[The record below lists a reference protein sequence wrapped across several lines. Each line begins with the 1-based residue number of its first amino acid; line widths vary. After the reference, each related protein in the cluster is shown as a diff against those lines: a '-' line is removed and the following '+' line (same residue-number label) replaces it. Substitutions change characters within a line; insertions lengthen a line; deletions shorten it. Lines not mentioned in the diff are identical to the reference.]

1 VWARGAGLKPWT
13 LRWWDRCSTPVLGAT
28 ISRMTALICDA
39 QHNNIQHKQHSVSS
53 AVMISVSGYAECRI
67 SFIVMLS
74 VVMPSVIMLS
84 VTFHLMLC
92 SVSLMSVIMLIVL
105 AQCDTTELPLC
116 YFMTHCHWMYNQ
128 TCDARA
134 LYALDHF
141 ACDRHLL
148 NSPV

>member
-1 VWARGAGLKPWT
+1 MRQMFHRCARRHNQQNDMHRNNTQL
-13 LRWWDRCSTPVLGAT
+13 
-28 ISRMTALICDA
+28 TALICDA

-74 VVMPSVIMLS
+74 VIMPSVIVLS

-116 YFMTHCHWMYNQ
+116 HFMTHCHW
-128 TCDARA
+128 
-134 LYALDHF
+134 LYKHREIKHAMPGHCLH
-141 ACDRHLL
+141 
-148 NSPV
+148 